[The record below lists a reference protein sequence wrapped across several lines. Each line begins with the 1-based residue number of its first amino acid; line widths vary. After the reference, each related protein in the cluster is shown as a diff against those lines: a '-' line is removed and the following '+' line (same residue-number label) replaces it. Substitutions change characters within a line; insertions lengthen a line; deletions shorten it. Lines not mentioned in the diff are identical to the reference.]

1 MNGIS
6 RPGMSASFLNQLTT
20 LLKKER
26 TPLMKRLK
34 NFFIE
39 LIALLMKE
47 KYYRKAPYLIYDYE
61 IVFVEHVF

>member
-39 LIALLMKE
+39 PIALLMKE
-47 KYYRKAPYLIYDYE
+47 KI
-61 IVFVEHVF
+61 